1 MSELIWHSST
11 LKLRSKQKCFIICDE
26 IQNKIKIPFCGN
38 SWRREFPCL
47 QHHHHQIQRVPS
59 DVETWKCKTCVCSSP
74 PLATISSQWEQLLH
88 VTMLQARPFIAV
100 CHYSHMTTGHSS
112 YILILN
118 HQKTGD
124 QCQCQEGGDGRSWNA
139 E

>member
-74 PLATISSQWEQLLH
+74 PLATISSQWEQLLQCYN
-88 VTMLQARPFIAV
+88 VTSSPIHCCLPLPTHDHRPLLI
-100 CHYSHMTTGHSS
+100 HSDTQPS
-112 YILILN
+112 KDRRPVPVSRRRRREKLE
-118 HQKTGD
+118 
-124 QCQCQEGGDGRSWNA
+124 C
-139 E
+139 